1 MLKFPV
7 AGGVPWVGSCGRPPV
22 MVPMVVS
29 TTESKLSKS
38 TAPGTEL
45 VVAPM
50 VTEMAFA
57 GVTASTHPA
66 TTSTALSFDF
76 ISNRPSRQTTA
87 AATSMAFTEFP
98 RQLFGGAS
106 FFGQPKAARRVDS
119 VPLGT
124 PPGDRIKAFVM
135 ADASQYFR
143 VQAKLRELIERASS
157 AADANVHRGIKP
169 CPLGFAVRPNGSKF
183 AFEPKN
189 IEDNDAVVAL
199 IRTLF
204 LQHNVVCY
212 VLTLGAVSEGKQYV
226 LFSAEDESGPM
237 VVGHREVIMRPAPHL
252 GPLEIID
259 SNFAEG
265 RFVGLLPRQATP
277 GMQ

>member
-1 MLKFPV
+1 MGF
-7 AGGVPWVGSCGRPPV
+7 SR
-22 MVPMVVS
+22 
-29 TTESKLSKS
+29 
-38 TAPGTEL
+38 APTQQR
-45 VVAPM
+45 
-50 VTEMAFA
+50 
-57 GVTASTHPA
+57 
-66 TTSTALSFDF
+66 SFIMSD
-76 ISNRPSRQTTA
+76 PSRR
-87 AATSMAFTEFP
+87 P
-98 RQLFGGAS
+98 C
-106 FFGQPKAARRVDS
+106 
-119 VPLGT
+119 
-124 PPGDRIKAFVM
+124 
-135 ADASQYFR
+135 
-143 VQAKLRELIERASS
+143 VQAKLKELIEQASS
-157 AADANVHRGIKP
+157 VADANLHRRRKP
-169 CPLGFAVRPNGSKF
+169 YPLGYAVRAEGSKF
-183 AFEPKN
+183 AFEPEN

-226 LFSAEDESGPM
+226 LFFAEDESGPM